1 MGRRRWVTLVLP
13 GLFVASLLTSP
24 GIVHAQEMDDLIAEM
39 EQVSQEVS
47 ARNEEVKTTELDIQL
62 REDSIS
68 QLRDRQEAY
77 RRQAE
82 EAAVTAEAH
91 RGDLRSIAQTRYRGT
106 VVDPL
111 TVAISGENPQHAID
125 RVSYLNSL
133 TRNTSDIIEGL
144 TTATDEAAENLGEVN
159 RLKAEADFQLGQLR
173 MQLQEQIRDREEL
186 DLKKEEIQLRVDN
199 LTEEL
204 RQQWVE
210 KNDPVAIDVAD
221 FAATSGGAVQAAL
234 SKLGA
239 PYGWGSV
246 GPDQFD
252 CSGLIYWAFQ
262 QQGKTL
268 PRTSQAQMEGGTPVE
283 RDELQPG
290 DVIGYY
296 PGATHVGLYIG
307 DGKIVH
313 ASDYGIPVQVVS
325 VDSAPFYGARR
336 YQQLLT
342 VISGY

>member
-1 MGRRRWVTLVLP
+1 MAGHRWITLLLP
-13 GLFVASLLTSP
+13 GLFVASLLTAP
-24 GIVHAQEMDDLIAEM
+24 AGVHGQEVDDLIAEI
-39 EQVSQEVS
+39 EQVSQQVS
-47 ARNEEVKTTELDIQL
+47 ARNEEVKATELDIQL
-62 REDSIS
+62 REDSIN
-68 QLRDRQEAY
+68 QLRDQQETY

-82 EAAVTAEAH
+82 EAATIAEAH
-91 RGDLRSIAQTRYRGT
+91 RGELKRIAQTRYRGT

-111 TVAISGENPQHAID
+111 TVAISGENPQHVID

-133 TRNTSDIIEGL
+133 TRSTADVIDGL
-144 TTATDEAAENLGEVN
+144 ATATGEATEKLGEVN
-159 RLKAEADFQLGQLR
+159 RLKAEADFQLGELR
-173 MQLQEQIRDREEL
+173 MQLEQQIREREEL
-186 DLKKEEIQLRVDN
+186 DRKKEEIQLRVDN
-199 LTEEL
+199 LTGEL

-221 FAATSGGAVQAAL
+221 FAATSGGAVRAAL

-239 PYGWGSV
+239 PYGWGAV

-268 PRTSQAQMEGGTPVE
+268 PRTSQAQMEGGTPVG

-336 YQQLLT
+336 Y
-342 VISGY
+342 

>member
-1 MGRRRWVTLVLP
+1 MAGHRWITLLLP
-13 GLFVASLLTSP
+13 GLFVASLLTAP
-24 GIVHAQEMDDLIAEM
+24 AGVHGQEVDDLIAEI
-39 EQVSQEVS
+39 EQVSQQVS
-47 ARNEEVKTTELDIQL
+47 ARNEEVKATELDIQL
-62 REDSIS
+62 REDSIN
-68 QLRDRQEAY
+68 QLRNQQETY

-82 EAAVTAEAH
+82 EAATIAEAH
-91 RGDLRSIAQTRYRGT
+91 RGELKRIAQTRYRGT

-111 TVAISGENPQHAID
+111 TVAISGENPQHVID

-133 TRNTSDIIEGL
+133 TRSTADVIDGL
-144 TTATDEAAENLGEVN
+144 TTATGEATEKLGEVN
-159 RLKAEADFQLGQLR
+159 RLKAEADFQLGELR
-173 MQLQEQIRDREEL
+173 MQLEQQIREREEL
-186 DLKKEEIQLRVDN
+186 DRKKEEIQLRVDN
-199 LTEEL
+199 LTGEL

-221 FAATSGGAVQAAL
+221 FAATSGGAVRAAL

-239 PYGWGSV
+239 PYGWGAV

-268 PRTSQAQMEGGTPVE
+268 PRTSQAQMEGGTPVG

-336 YQQLLT
+336 Y
-342 VISGY
+342 

>member
-82 EAAVTAEAH
+82 EAAVTAEAY
-91 RGDLRSIAQTRYRGT
+91 RGDLRRIAQTRYRGT

-133 TRNTSDIIEGL
+133 TRNTSDLIEGL

-325 VDSAPFYGARR
+325 VDSAPFHGARR
-336 YQQLLT
+336 Y
-342 VISGY
+342 

>member
-1 MGRRRWVTLVLP
+1 MTGRRWITLMLP

-24 GIVHAQEMDDLIAEM
+24 GVVHGQEIDDLIVEM
-39 EQVSQEVS
+39 EQVSREVA
-47 ARNEEVKTTELDIQL
+47 ARNEEVKATELDIQR
-62 REDSIS
+62 REDTID
-68 QLRDRQEAY
+68 QLRDQQEIY

-82 EAAVTAEAH
+82 EATVTAEAH
-91 RGDLRSIAQTRYRGT
+91 RRDLSRVAQTRYRGT
-106 VVDPL
+106 VIDPL

-133 TRNTSDIIEGL
+133 TRTTADVIAGL
-144 TTATDEAAENLGEVN
+144 TTATEQAADNLGEVN

-173 MQLQEQIRDREEL
+173 MQLEEQVREREEL
-186 DLKKEEIQLRVDN
+186 DLRKNEIQLRVDS
-199 LTEEL
+199 LTGEL

-210 KNDPVAIDVAD
+210 KNDPVAIDVED
-221 FAATSGGAVQAAL
+221 FAVTSGGAVQAAL

-239 PYGWGSV
+239 PYGWGAV

-268 PRTSQAQMEGGTPVE
+268 PRTSQAQMEGGTPVG
-283 RDELQPG
+283 RHELQPG

-336 YQQLLT
+336 Y
-342 VISGY
+342 

>member
-336 YQQLLT
+336 Y
-342 VISGY
+342 

>member
-210 KNDPVAIDVAD
+210 KNDPVAIAVAD

-336 YQQLLT
+336 Y
-342 VISGY
+342 

>member
-91 RGDLRSIAQTRYRGT
+91 RGDLRRIAQTRYRGT

-336 YQQLLT
+336 Y
-342 VISGY
+342 

>member
-1 MGRRRWVTLVLP
+1 MGRRRWVTLALP

-82 EAAVTAEAH
+82 EAAVTAEVH
-91 RGDLRSIAQTRYRGT
+91 RGDLRRIAQTRYRGT

-336 YQQLLT
+336 Y
-342 VISGY
+342 

>member
-1 MGRRRWVTLVLP
+1 MAGHRWITLLLQ
-13 GLFVASLLTSP
+13 GLFVASLLTAP
-24 GIVHAQEMDDLIAEM
+24 AVVHGQEMDDLIAEI
-39 EQVSQEVS
+39 EQVSQQVS
-47 ARNEEVKTTELDIQL
+47 ARNEEVKATELDIQL
-62 REDSIS
+62 REDSIN
-68 QLRDRQEAY
+68 QLRDQQETY

-82 EAAVTAEAH
+82 EAATIAEAH
-91 RGDLRSIAQTRYRGT
+91 RGDLKRIAQTRYRGT

-133 TRNTSDIIEGL
+133 TRSTADVIDGL
-144 TTATDEAAENLGEVN
+144 TTATDEATEKLGEVN
-159 RLKAEADFQLGQLR
+159 RLKAEADFQLGELR
-173 MQLQEQIRDREEL
+173 MQLEQQIREREEL
-186 DLKKEEIQLRVDN
+186 DRKKEEIQLRVDN
-199 LTEEL
+199 LTGEL

-221 FAATSGGAVQAAL
+221 FAATSGGAVRAAL
-234 SKLGA
+234 TKLGA
-239 PYGWGSV
+239 PYGWGAV

-268 PRTSQAQMEGGTPVE
+268 PRTSQAQMEGGTPVG

-336 YQQLLT
+336 Y
-342 VISGY
+342 

>member
-1 MGRRRWVTLVLP
+1 MGGRRWGTLVLP
-13 GLFVASLLTSP
+13 GLLVASLLTSP
-24 GIVHAQEMDDLIAEM
+24 GLAHGQEVDDLITEI

-47 ARNEEVKTTELDIQL
+47 ARNEEVKATELDIQM
-62 REDSIS
+62 RESAIDR
-68 QLRDRQEAY
+68 LRDQQEVF

-82 EAAVTAEAH
+82 KATVTAEAR
-91 RGDLRSIAQTRYRGT
+91 RGDLRRIAQTRYRGT

-133 TRNTSDIIEGL
+133 TRDTAEVLADL
-144 TTATDEAAENLGEVN
+144 TTATEQATDNLSELN

-173 MQLQEQIRDREEL
+173 VQLQEQIREREEL
-186 DLKKEEIQLRVDN
+186 DRRKAEIQLRVDT
-199 LTEEL
+199 LTDEL

-210 KNDPVAIDVAD
+210 KNDPLLIDVAD
-221 FAATSGGAVQAAL
+221 FAVTSSGAVQAAL

-239 PYGWGSV
+239 PYGWGAV
-246 GPDQFD
+246 GPNQFD

-268 PRTSQAQMEGGTPVE
+268 PRTSQAQMAGGMPVG

-336 YQQLLT
+336 Y
-342 VISGY
+342 